1 MTQLID
7 PFKRS
12 LTPRHTPTPEALG
25 ARVEATVIAGTTTP
39 VPQGQGNFDFLT
51 FPQVSSVL
59 VAFQG
64 AGKGQPQNLYTS
76 AGGKLALALAVG
88 AAIPSTGGKF
98 TGFGLPTP
106 AQGAIAVV
114 GVGSQGTAGV
124 YVKSGELLT
133 RIADTTT
140 PVPGGAG
147 SFTSFREIDFDAQGA
162 IAFAGTDASG
172 AFGVYASSFPGHPP
186 VGRIADTRTPIPG
199 SAGSFDFFGNP
210 TVSDAGVAFF
220 AHAANSPAG
229 TGLFFATGGALR
241 AVASLKTPVPN
252 AAGTFNGFGSPVMS
266 GDTVAF
272 HAEGTNGSDGI
283 YTQTG
288 SGPLAVVADLATP
301 VPGGQGTFQSF
312 SLNDPSI
319 DGANVAFL
327 ANYETNKFGIFARV
341 QGKLVRVLTSDDTL
355 NGAGILNLGISLN
368 QLSQGVLA
376 FYAVTGPGVF
386 GIYTLPLR

>member
-1 MTQLID
+1 MTRLID
-7 PFKRS
+7 PLKRS
-12 LTPRHTPTPEALG
+12 LTPRHTPSPEALG
-25 ARVEATVIAGTTTP
+25 AEVQATVIASTTTP

-64 AGKGQPQNLYTS
+64 SGKGQPQNLYTS
-76 AGGKLALALAVG
+76 AGGKLALAIPVG

-106 AQGAIAVV
+106 AQGAIAFV
-114 GVGSQGTAGV
+114 GVGSQASEGV

-147 SFTSFREIDFDAQGA
+147 NFASFRELDFDAQGA

-186 VGRIADTRTPIPG
+186 VDRIADTRTPIPG
-199 SAGSFDFFGNP
+199 SAGSFNFFGNP

-220 AHAANSPAG
+220 AGSVNSPAG
-229 TGLFFATGGALR
+229 TGIFFGTGGALR
-241 AVASLKTPVPN
+241 AIANLKTPVPN

-266 GDTVAF
+266 GATTAF
-272 HAEGTNGSDGI
+272 HARGTNGSDGI

-288 SGPLAVVADLATP
+288 SGPLAVVADLDTP

-355 NGAGILNLGISLN
+355 NGAGILNLGLSLN

-376 FYAVTGPGVF
+376 FYAVTGAGIF
-386 GIYTLPLR
+386 GIFTLPVR